1 MKRRILPLA
10 LALVCA
16 LPLAAQADGVRPTVE
31 ITDNHGIHQYTDAA
45 GDSYEIA
52 SVTLETQPET
62 LPAGCATGDHAG
74 KTYTDA
80 PVTRHNGFDDPN
92 YPMCILET
100 RRNWVCADCGTEGID
115 ISARNLFCGCGGT
128 KETDA
133 AVPFI
138 VADTD
143 ASN

>member
-1 MKRRILPLA
+1 MKRKILPLA

-100 RRNWVCADCGTEGID
+100 RRDWVCADCGTEGID
-115 ISARNLFCGCGGT
+115 VSAPTLSFACGAP
-128 KETDA
+128 KQAQPEA
-133 AVPFI
+133 PFI
-138 VADTD
+138 VGG
-143 ASN
+143 SHRS

>member
-52 SVTLETQPET
+52 GN
-62 LPAGCATGDHAG
+62 PAGNAASRL
-74 KTYTDA
+74 
-80 PVTRHNGFDDPN
+80 RHRRPRRQNLHRRPRDP
-92 YPMCILET
+92 PQWL
-100 RRNWVCADCGTEGID
+100 
-115 ISARNLFCGCGGT
+115 
-128 KETDA
+128 
-133 AVPFI
+133 
-138 VADTD
+138 
-143 ASN
+143 